1 MSTSRYTALDVFRGL
16 TVCVMIVVNTS
27 PAGAEP
33 FAQLQHAQWFG
44 FTLADLV
51 FPSFLFAIGN
61 SMVFAF
67 RKPLPQQEFL
77 LKIARRAALIFLLG
91 FLMYWFP
98 FVHQTPS
105 GGWAFND
112 IGHTRIMGV
121 LQRIALCYFFAALA
135 ARYLPVKGVAILC
148 AGLLLG
154 YWGLLYAFTPASE
167 ALSMSGNLPGRIDQ
181 FILGL
186 DHMYRGGAKGYDPE
200 GLLSTLPAIVN
211 VLAGYLCGRLIV
223 DRPDPRRTVVILAG
237 TGLALVAAALVWN
250 VGLPFS
256 KRLWTSSFA
265 LLTIG
270 LDCLILSGVI
280 AYVDLAGRR
289 EGLGF
294 FETFGRNPLVI
305 YLFSELLVIS
315 LQTVKNAEGHG
326 LYDLIGL
333 HLFRTPVTGAYGAL
347 ACAIAYMLVCWSLG
361 WWMDRR
367 NIIIKL

>member
-1 MSTSRYTALDVFRGL
+1 MSAARYTALDVFRGL

-33 FAQLQHAQWFG
+33 FAQLQHAPWFG

-67 RKPLPQQEFL
+67 RKPLPHKEFL
-77 LKIARRAALIFLLG
+77 LKVARRAALIFLLG

-98 FVHQTPS
+98 FVHQTPE
-105 GGWAFND
+105 GAWAFND
-112 IGHTRIMGV
+112 IGHIRIMGV
-121 LQRIALCYFFAALA
+121 LQRIALCYLFAALA
-135 ARYLPVKGVAILC
+135 ARYLSVRSVAILC
-148 AGLLLG
+148 VVLLLG
-154 YWGLLYAFTPASE
+154 YWGLLYAVTPASE
-167 ALSMSGNLPGRIDQ
+167 AMSMAGNLGAKVDQ
-181 FILGL
+181 FVLGL

-211 VLAGYLCGRLIV
+211 VLAGYLCGRLILHSE
-223 DRPDPRRTVVILAG
+223 DRRRTVLILSGA
-237 TGLALVAAALVWN
+237 GLALVAAALVWN
-250 VGLPFS
+250 LGFPFS

-280 AYVDLAGRR
+280 AWVDLAKRR

-315 LQTVKNAEGHG
+315 LQTFKNSEGHG

-333 HLFRTPVTGAYGAL
+333 HLFQTPLTGSLGAL
-347 ACAIAYMLVCWSLG
+347 ACAIVYMLVCWALG

-367 NIIIKL
+367 GIIVKL